1 MSKTPTTSLPS
12 VGREKKSTSHTKARA
27 GCNRRKR
34 LVIVALVCLIAVE
47 IKDQPIVV
55 QTTPAPAKAHN
66 DAASGITKEEPVTGV
81 MMLKKPEHVIAT
93 TNIAETP
100 LTS

>member
-1 MSKTPTTSLPS
+1 MTSLPS

-47 IKDQPIVV
+47 IKDHPIVV
-55 QTTPAPAKAHN
+55 QTTPTPAKAQN
-66 DAASGITKEEPVTGV
+66 DVASGIIKEEPVAGV
-81 MMLKKPEHVIAT
+81 MMLKKQEHVIAT